1 MLERWTLAGV
11 GLCLAVGCAAEKS
24 EPPAE
29 PIPFPEVSP
38 DGAAIKRLTA
48 DQYRN
53 SIRDVLGDDLALPT
67 AVEPDTPAAGLIA
80 VGASRATVSSWGVE
94 QYESAAYSIA
104 AQVMD
109 DEARRN
115 ALLPCTPADTADDD
129 CASAFVSQVGLRLYR
144 RPLSPE
150 ETQTLVD
157 VARQAATTLGDF
169 YDGLE
174 FALATMLQSP
184 SFLFRVEVG
193 SGGAYD
199 DFEMAARLAYFL
211 WNTTPDDALL
221 AAAEAGKLV
230 TDEGLAEEARRLI
243 DDERSR
249 DGVRRFFTDLFEL
262 YELDHLSKDPTIFTH
277 YSTDLGGYAREE
289 TLRLI
294 EHVVFDLD
302 ADYRQVLV
310 SEESFVNRHLAAV
323 YGVRAGAREGFA
335 RVELPKE
342 SGRRGLLGQVS
353 FLALNSHPA
362 ASSAVLRGHF
372 VRKVLLCHSVPP
384 PPVNLNTA
392 LPEATDTARTLRE
405 RNVIHLQD
413 PSCAG
418 CHRLMDP
425 IGLGFENFDGVGR
438 WRDEDNGAR
447 IDPSGELDGVA
458 FADAWEMAQV
468 VHDHP
473 DVTSC
478 LVKNMYRY
486 ATGSEVAEGERTLID
501 TLDQRFE
508 QSGYRVKALLLD
520 IVTSPGFRQVS
531 EVTQ

>member
-1 MLERWTLAGV
+1 MLKPCALA
-11 GLCLAVGCAAEKS
+11 GLCLAAGCAAEAP

-29 PIPFPEVSP
+29 PVPFPEVSP
-38 DGAAIKRLTA
+38 DDAAIKRLTA
-48 DQYRN
+48 EQYRN
-53 SIRDVLGDDLALPT
+53 SIRDVLGDGLALPT
-67 AVEPDTPAAGLIA
+67 AVEPDSPAAGLIA

-94 QYESAAYSIA
+94 QYESAAYSLAEQI
-104 AQVMD
+104 MD
-109 DEARRN
+109 DEARRS
-115 ALLPCTPADTADDD
+115 ALLPCAPTDTVDDE
-129 CASAFVSQVGLRLYR
+129 CTRAFVEQVGLRLYR
-144 RPLSPE
+144 RPLATE
-150 ETQTLVD
+150 ETEALVD
-157 VARQAATTLGDF
+157 VARQAATTLDDF

-193 SGGAYD
+193 SSGAYD
-199 DFEMAARLAYFL
+199 DFEMASRLAYFL
-211 WNTTPDDALL
+211 WNTTPDDELL
-221 AAAEAGKLV
+221 AAAEAGRLT
-230 TDEGLAEEARRLI
+230 TDEGLAEQARRMI
-243 DDERSR
+243 DDERAR
-249 DGVRRFFTDLFEL
+249 EGVRRFFTDVFEL
-262 YELDHLSKDPTIFTH
+262 YELDHLSKDATLFTH

-302 ADYRQVLV
+302 TDYRDVLV
-310 SEESFVNRHLAAV
+310 SEETFVNRHLAAV

-335 RVELPKE
+335 RVDLPRE

-362 ASSAVLRGHF
+362 ASSAVLRGQF
-372 VRKVLLCHSVPP
+372 IRKRLLCHSIPP

-392 LPEATDTARTLRE
+392 LPEVTETARTLRE

-413 PSCAG
+413 PTCAG
-418 CHRLMDP
+418 CHSQMDP
-425 IGLGFENFDGVGR
+425 IGLGFENFDGIGR
-438 WRDEDNGAR
+438 WRDEDHGAL
-447 IDPSGELDGVA
+447 IDPSGDLDGVP
-458 FADAWEMAQV
+458 FADAWELAQV

-486 ATGSEVAEGERTLID
+486 ATGSEVAEGERPL
-501 TLDQRFE
+501 LDVLSQRFE
-508 QSGYRVKALLLD
+508 QSGYRVKALLFD
-520 IVTSPGFRQVS
+520 IVTSPGFRRAS